1 MHLFSV
7 LDEQE
12 CKYQCYECAK
22 RFKTSIALQRHLIT
36 HEPGA
41 PQPSTSCNESQI
53 TPSENHSSE
62 SLPESTYSAI
72 KRKYKP
78 QPKKIKVDN
87 SQQLIW
93 YTLTVLLKEIQTRI
107 KDNQGR

>member
-1 MHLFSV
+1 MTLNLNCASFFSV

-41 PQPSTSCNESQI
+41 PQPSTSSNESQI

-62 SLPESTYSAI
+62 NIPESTYSAI

-87 SQQLIW
+87 SNI
-93 YTLTVLLKEIQTRI
+93 YNSMTFHSKCI
-107 KDNQGR
+107 

>member
-1 MHLFSV
+1 M

-41 PQPSTSCNESQI
+41 PQPSTSTESHA
-53 TPSENHSSE
+53 TPSTSTSEENDMSS
-62 SLPESTYSAI
+62 YSAI
-72 KRKYKP
+72 KKKYKQP
-78 QPKKIKVDN
+78 IPKKGAKVI
-87 SQQLIW
+87 SI
-93 YTLTVLLKEIQTRI
+93 I
-107 KDNQGR
+107 

>member
-87 SQQLIW
+87 SQQF
-93 YTLTVLLKEIQTRI
+93 
-107 KDNQGR
+107 